1 MKQLRGIAMTI
12 QTTGST
18 HPALSHTDDIAA
30 RTTDIL
36 LLIGRILIGWLF
48 FKSGWDKL
56 MNMPGFES
64 YLSNLKVPNPGFWS
78 WPAVA
83 AELLIGAALILGI
96 ATRYAA
102 LIAFVY
108 LIIATALAHRYWDYP
123 AAQQSAQFAHFLKNL
138 AIMGGALIL
147 FATGGGR
154 FSLDRSI
161 STRV

>member
-1 MKQLRGIAMTI
+1 MTI

-18 HPALSHTDDIAA
+18 HPVLSYTDGIAA
-30 RTTDIL
+30 RTTDIV

-48 FKSGWDKL
+48 FKAGWDKL
-56 MNMPGFES
+56 MNMPGFVS
-64 YLSNLKVPNPGFWS
+64 YLTNLKVPNPGFWS

-83 AELLIGAALILGI
+83 AELLIGATLILGI

-102 LIAFVY
+102 LAAFVY

-123 AAQQSAQFAHFLKNL
+123 AAQQSGQFAHFLKNL
-138 AIMGGALIL
+138 AIMGGSLIV
-147 FATGGGR
+147 FAAGGGR
-154 FSLDRSI
+154 FSLDRWI